1 MLIRDTG
8 EVRMT
13 YIRQKPARARAWLA
27 GAALV
32 GTLWSC
38 VASATLGE
46 AESSIAA
53 EPQLA
58 KASIKETMRG
68 SYRVHEIQQPSGT
81 VIREYAG
88 LDGKVFAVT
97 WHGPFSPNL
106 RQTLGSYFDQY
117 AAAAPAGRQ
126 DRNHVQVRESNLV
139 VQVGGHMRAYSGRAY
154 LPQALPSGVT
164 PGDLE

>member
-1 MLIRDTG
+1 M
-8 EVRMT
+8 
-13 YIRQKPARARAWLA
+13 RQKYAGLS
-27 GAALV
+27 GAAVLAA
-32 GTLWSC
+32 LWSC

-46 AESSIAA
+46 QESSIGA

-58 KASIKETMRG
+58 NATIKESALG
-68 SYRVHEIQQPSGT
+68 SYRVHQIEQPTGT

-117 AAAAPAGRQ
+117 AAAAPGGRQ
-126 DRNHVQVRESNLV
+126 DRNHVQVRASNLV

-164 PGDLE
+164 PGDLK

>member
-1 MLIRDTG
+1 MIYMRKKCLG
-8 EVRMT
+8 
-13 YIRQKPARARAWLA
+13 LA
-27 GAALV
+27 GAAII
-32 GTLWSC
+32 GALWSC

-46 AESSIAA
+46 TESSIGA

-58 KASIKETMRG
+58 HASIKATLRG

-81 VIREYAG
+81 IIREYAG

-126 DRNHVQVRESNLV
+126 DRNHVQVHEDNLV

-154 LPQALPSGVT
+154 LPQALPSGVVA
-164 PGDLE
+164 GDLE

>member
-1 MLIRDTG
+1 
-8 EVRMT
+8 MT
-13 YIRQKPARARAWLA
+13 PNGKKGGWLA
-27 GAALV
+27 GVAIA
-32 GTLWSC
+32 GALWSC

-46 AESSIAA
+46 PEASVAA

-58 KASIKETMRG
+58 SAAIKETMHG
-68 SYRVHEIQQPSGT
+68 GYRVHEIQQPSGT
-81 VIREYAG
+81 LIREYAG

-117 AAAAPAGRQ
+117 AVGARTGRQ
-126 DRNHVQVRESNLV
+126 DRNHVQVHESNLV

-164 PGDLE
+164 AGDLE

>member
-1 MLIRDTG
+1 MSY
-8 EVRMT
+8 M
-13 YIRQKPARARAWLA
+13 RQKCGWLA
-27 GAALV
+27 GAAIL

-46 AESSIAA
+46 TESSMAA

-58 KASIKETMRG
+58 NASIKETTLG
-68 SYRVHEIQQPSGT
+68 SYRIHEIQQPSGT

-88 LDGKVFAVT
+88 LDCKVFAVT

-106 RQTLGSYFDQY
+106 RQTLGNYFDQY

-154 LPQALPSGVT
+154 LPQALPSGVSA
-164 PGDLE
+164 GDLE

>member
-1 MLIRDTG
+1 MQ
-8 EVRMT
+8 
-13 YIRQKPARARAWLA
+13 QKCGWLA
-27 GAALV
+27 GAAIV

-46 AESSIAA
+46 TEASIAS
-53 EPQLA
+53 EPQLS

-126 DRNHVQVRESNLV
+126 DRNHMQVHQSNLV

-154 LPQALPSGVT
+154 LPLAMPSGVT

>member
-1 MLIRDTG
+1 MTDTG
-8 EVRMT
+8 
-13 YIRQKPARARAWLA
+13 QKRARARAWW
-27 GAALV
+27 AAAAVV

-46 AESSIAA
+46 VESSVAA

-58 KASIKETMRG
+58 GASIKETMRG

-97 WHGPFSPNL
+97 WHGPFTVNL

-117 AAAAPAGRQ
+117 VAAAPAGRQ
-126 DRNHVQVRESNLV
+126 DRNHVQVHASNLV

-154 LPQALPSGVT
+154 LPQALPSGVAA
-164 PGDLE
+164 GDLE

>member
-1 MLIRDTG
+1 MLIRNTG

-13 YIRQKPARARAWLA
+13 DRGQKCAWLA
-27 GAALV
+27 AAAVV

-46 AESSIAA
+46 TESSIAA

-58 KASIKETMRG
+58 SASIKETMRG

-117 AAAAPAGRQ
+117 AAAAPSGRQ

-164 PGDLE
+164 AGDLE

>member
-1 MLIRDTG
+1 MRWKHAG
-8 EVRMT
+8 
-13 YIRQKPARARAWLA
+13 LA
-27 GAALV
+27 GAAVLAA
-32 GTLWSC
+32 LWSC

-46 AESSIAA
+46 EESSIGA

-58 KASIKETMRG
+58 NASIKETPLG
-68 SYRVHEIQQPSGT
+68 SYRVHEIVQPFGT

-117 AAAAPAGRQ
+117 VAAAPAGRQ
-126 DRNHVQVRESNLV
+126 DRNHVQVLTSKLV

-154 LPQALPSGVT
+154 LPQALPNGVT
-164 PGDLE
+164 AGDLE

>member
-1 MLIRDTG
+1 
-8 EVRMT
+8 MT
-13 YIRQKPARARAWLA
+13 YMGQKCAGLA
-27 GAALV
+27 GAAVV
-32 GTLWSC
+32 GMLWSC

-46 AESSIAA
+46 AESSIGA

-58 KASIKETMRG
+58 SASIRETMRG
-68 SYRVHEIQQPSGT
+68 SYRIHEIQQPSGT
-81 VIREYAG
+81 LIREYSG

-117 AAAAPAGRQ
+117 AAAAPSGRQ
-126 DRNHVQVRESNLV
+126 DRNHVQVRDTNLV
-139 VQVGGHMRAYSGRAY
+139 VLVGGHMRAYSGRAY
-154 LPQALPSGVT
+154 LPGALPSGVT

>member
-1 MLIRDTG
+1 MRHKCG
-8 EVRMT
+8 
-13 YIRQKPARARAWLA
+13 WLA
-27 GAALV
+27 GAAV
-32 GTLWSC
+32 AGALWSC

-46 AESSIAA
+46 AETSIGT

-58 KASIKETMRG
+58 NASIKETMRG
-68 SYRVHEIQQPSGT
+68 SYRIHEIQQPSGT

-117 AAAAPAGRQ
+117 VAAAPAGRQ
-126 DRNHVQVRESNLV
+126 DRNHVQVRATNLV

-154 LPQALPSGVT
+154 LPEGLPSGVT
-164 PGDLE
+164 AGDLE

>member
-1 MLIRDTG
+1 
-8 EVRMT
+8 MT
-13 YIRQKPARARAWLA
+13 HMEKKGGLLV
-27 GAALV
+27 AAAIA

-38 VASATLGE
+38 LAFATLGE
-46 AESSIAA
+46 TESSVAT

-97 WHGPFSPNL
+97 WHGPFPINL

-117 AAAAPAGRQ
+117 VAAVPGGHQ
-126 DRNHVQVRESNLV
+126 DRNHVQVRQSNLV

-154 LPQALPSGVT
+154 LPQALPSGVVA
-164 PGDLE
+164 GDLE

>member
-1 MLIRDTG
+1 MAHIG
-8 EVRMT
+8 
-13 YIRQKPARARAWLA
+13 QKNAWLA
-27 GAALV
+27 GTVVVSA
-32 GTLWSC
+32 LWSC

-46 AESSIAA
+46 TESSIAA
-53 EPQLA
+53 EPQLVN
-58 KASIKETMRG
+58 ASIKETMRG

-81 VIREYAG
+81 VIREYSG

-97 WHGPFSPNL
+97 WHGPFFPNL

-126 DRNHVQVRESNLV
+126 DRNHVQVHESNLV

-164 PGDLE
+164 AGDLE

>member
-1 MLIRDTG
+1 MRRKHAG
-8 EVRMT
+8 
-13 YIRQKPARARAWLA
+13 LA
-27 GAALV
+27 GAAVLAA
-32 GTLWSC
+32 LWSC

-46 AESSIAA
+46 QESSIGA

-58 KASIKETMRG
+58 NASIKETALG
-68 SYRVHEIQQPSGT
+68 SYRVHEIVQPFGT

-117 AAAAPAGRQ
+117 AAADPAGRQ
-126 DRNHVQVRESNLV
+126 DRNHVQVRTSNLV

-154 LPQALPSGVT
+154 LPQALPSGIT
-164 PGDLE
+164 AGDLE

>member
-1 MLIRDTG
+1 MRL
-8 EVRMT
+8 
-13 YIRQKPARARAWLA
+13 KHA
-27 GAALV
+27 GLVSAALLAA
-32 GTLWSC
+32 LWSC

-46 AESSIAA
+46 EESSIGA

-58 KASIKETMRG
+58 NASIKETAHG
-68 SYRVHEIQQPSGT
+68 SYRVHEILQPSGT

-106 RQTLGSYFDQY
+106 RQTLGSYFEQY

-126 DRNHVQVRESNLV
+126 DRNHLQVRTGNLV
-139 VQVGGHMRAYSGRAY
+139 VQVGGHMRAYGGRAY
-154 LPQALPSGVT
+154 LPEALPSGVT
-164 PGDLE
+164 AGDLE

>member
-1 MLIRDTG
+1 MWDKNPRGRGAGWRGPRLSALCG
-8 EVRMT
+8 PVSHPQHWVRRNPP
-13 YIRQKPARARAWLA
+13 Y
-27 GAALV
+27 
-32 GTLWSC
+32 
-38 VASATLGE
+38 
-46 AESSIAA
+46 AA

-58 KASIKETMRG
+58 HATIKETMRG
-68 SYRVHEIQQPSGT
+68 SYRVHEIQQSSGT

-126 DRNHVQVRESNLV
+126 DRNHVQVRTSNLV

-164 PGDLE
+164 AGDLE

>member
-1 MLIRDTG
+1 MG
-8 EVRMT
+8 
-13 YIRQKPARARAWLA
+13 QKCALLS
-27 GAALV
+27 GAAVL
-32 GTLWSC
+32 GILWSC

-46 AESSIAA
+46 AETSIGA

-58 KASIKETMRG
+58 SASIREMMRG

-81 VIREYAG
+81 VIREYSG

-97 WHGPFSPNL
+97 WHGPFLPNL
-106 RQTLGSYFDQY
+106 RQTLGSYFEQY

-126 DRNHVQVRESNLV
+126 DRNHLQVRQSNLV

-154 LPQALPSGVT
+154 LPEALPGGVT
-164 PGDLE
+164 MGDLE

>member
-1 MLIRDTG
+1 
-8 EVRMT
+8 MT
-13 YIRQKPARARAWLA
+13 YMGQKCVWLA
-27 GAALV
+27 SAALI

-38 VASATLGE
+38 IASATLGE
-46 AESSIAA
+46 TESSISSEA
-53 EPQLA
+53 QLA

-81 VIREYAG
+81 MIREYAG

-97 WHGPFSPNL
+97 WRGPFSPNL

-126 DRNHVQVRESNLV
+126 DRNHMQVRESNLV
-139 VQVGGHMRAYSGRAY
+139 VQIGGHMRAYSGRAY

-164 PGDLE
+164 AGDLQ

>member
-1 MLIRDTG
+1 
-8 EVRMT
+8 MT
-13 YIRQKPARARAWLA
+13 YMGQKCAWLS
-27 GAALV
+27 GAAMI

-46 AESSIAA
+46 TEASIAA
-53 EPQLA
+53 EPQLVH
-58 KASIKETMRG
+58 ASIKETMRG

-97 WHGPFSPNL
+97 WQGPFSPNL

-126 DRNHVQVRESNLV
+126 DRNHMQVRESNLV
-139 VQVGGHMRAYSGRAY
+139 VQIGGHMRAYSGRAY
-154 LPQALPSGVT
+154 LPQALPSGVAA
-164 PGDLE
+164 GDLE

>member
-1 MLIRDTG
+1 
-8 EVRMT
+8 MT
-13 YIRQKPARARAWLA
+13 YMQQKCAWLA
-27 GAALV
+27 GAVLV

-46 AESSIAA
+46 TEASIAT

-58 KASIKETMRG
+58 AASIKETMRG

-97 WHGPFSPNL
+97 WHGPFLPNL

-126 DRNHVQVRESNLV
+126 DRNHLQVHESNLV
-139 VQVGGHMRAYSGRAY
+139 VQIGGHMRAYSGRAY
-154 LPQALPSGVT
+154 LPQALPSGVAA
-164 PGDLE
+164 GDLE

>member
-1 MLIRDTG
+1 MRG
-8 EVRMT
+8 NG
-13 YIRQKPARARAWLA
+13 QKWSWLA
-27 GAALV
+27 AV
-32 GTLWSC
+32 GLASALWSC

-46 AESSIAA
+46 AETSVAA

-58 KASIKETMRG
+58 RASIKETLHG
-68 SYRVHEIQQPSGT
+68 SYRVHDIQQPSGT

-126 DRNHVQVRESNLV
+126 DRNHVQVHAGNLV

-154 LPQALPSGVT
+154 LPQSLPSGVT
-164 PGDLE
+164 PGELE

>member
-1 MLIRDTG
+1 
-8 EVRMT
+8 MT
-13 YIRQKPARARAWLA
+13 YMGQKCGWLA
-27 GAALV
+27 GAALS

-38 VASATLGE
+38 IASATLGE
-46 AESSIAA
+46 TESSVAA

-58 KASIKETMRG
+58 KASIKETMHG
-68 SYRVHEIQQPSGT
+68 SYRVHEIQEPSGT

-106 RQTLGSYFDQY
+106 RQTLGTYFDQY

-126 DRNHVQVRESNLV
+126 DRNHMQVRESNLV
-139 VQVGGHMRAYSGRAY
+139 VQIGGHMRAYSGRAY

-164 PGDLE
+164 AGDLQ